1 MKKSLYTIFQI
12 SAVFVG
18 TIVGAGLASGQE
30 ITQFFTSFGYKSF
43 IGIFICMFIYI
54 SISYIIINLS
64 TSYNLSSYKQLI
76 ILVNSGFLGKIT
88 DLLTSFFMVSGAAI
102 ILAGSGAL
110 INQYFGLPAFVGIII
125 MSIITLI
132 VLLRGTNGIIEINS
146 IIVPSLL
153 IVITTI
159 FILFVSF
166 SGNGITINHIKNI
179 PYKKHYWLLS
189 SVVYASFN
197 TISFSGVLV
206 PFTKDIKNKKHL
218 FVGIILG
225 ALILTALCFM
235 LNFMLIMNI
244 PYIYKYDIPLLYIVH
259 GFGKTIQVMLL
270 VIIWLEMFSTEVSN
284 IFSVSKTIEQS
295 LNIPYKK
302 AVIYI
307 LLLAIPIS
315 QVGFKQLITLLYP
328 AFGVISFI
336 FIIQCVIF
344 YRKNSTKAL

>member
-1 MKKSLYTIFQI
+1 M
-12 SAVFVG
+12 FVG

-43 IGIFICMFIYI
+43 FGIFICMFIYI
-54 SISYIIINLS
+54 SVSYIIINLS
-64 TSYNLSSYKQLI
+64 TSCNLYSYKQLI
-76 ILVNSGFLGKIT
+76 LLVNSGFLGKIT
-88 DLLTSFFMVSGAAI
+88 DLLTSFFMISGAAI

-110 INQYFGLPAFVGIII
+110 IQQYFGLPKLVGIAI
-125 MSIITLI
+125 MAVFSLI
-132 VLLRGTNGIIEINS
+132 VLLRGTNGLIEINS

-159 FILFVSF
+159 FILFIFF
-166 SGNGITINHIKNI
+166 SNSGITMEHIKSI
-179 PYKKHYWLLS
+179 PYTKHYWILS
-189 SVVYASFN
+189 SIVYASFN

-206 PFTKDIKNKKHL
+206 PFSKNIENKKH
-218 FVGIILG
+218 FFIGIILG
-225 ALILTALCFM
+225 AIALTALCYM

-259 GFGKTIQVMLL
+259 RFGRTIQITLL

-284 IFSVSKTIEQS
+284 IYSVSKTIEQS
-295 LNIPYKK
+295 LSIPYKK
-302 AVIYI
+302 AVVYI
-307 LLLAIPIS
+307 LLLAMPIS

-336 FIIQCVIF
+336 FIVQCVIF
-344 YRKNSTKAL
+344 YKRNR